1 METKPASTFEP
12 RRIFVPVDFSDPSR
26 EALSAAVALA
36 RRLGSRLAVAHVAR
50 GNRPDSHIVAEQMG
64 VTFDTRRAGRGNLAE
79 FLKREL
85 PPGLQPTRIVTAGVP
100 FDEITKAAAAWEADL
115 IVIATHGDTGLKQV
129 LLGSTTERVV
139 RQASCPV
146 LVVRGRDK
154 REAATAFSPDQV
166 RSILV
171 PVDFAKSSLK
181 AVSYA
186 VALARKY
193 DAQLVLL
200 HVVEPFH
207 ADLFIDT
214 SGTQR
219 AARASAHQF
228 LKQLVETTRKTWPR
242 TGHELRS
249 GHAVTVIT
257 ALAKRTG
264 ADLIVVGTHGR
275 TGLQRRFLGSV
286 AERVVRHAPCPVL
299 VVR

>member
-1 METKPASTFEP
+1 MMETKPAITLEP

-26 EALSAAVALA
+26 QALSAAVALA
-36 RRLGSRLAVAHVAR
+36 RRLGSRMAVAHVAR

-85 PPGLQPTRIVTAGVP
+85 PPSLQPTRIVAAGVP
-100 FDEITKAAAAWEADL
+100 FDEITKAAAAWDADL
-115 IVIATHGDTGLKQV
+115 IVIATHGYTGLKQV

-146 LVVRGRDK
+146 LVVRSREK
-154 REAATAFSPDQV
+154 RAAFSPDQV

-171 PVDFAKSSLK
+171 PVDFSKSSLK

-193 DAQLVLL
+193 DAQLILL
-200 HVVEPFH
+200 HVVERFH
-207 ADLFIDT
+207 ADLLIDT

-219 AARASAHQF
+219 AARASAHQ
-228 LKQLVETTRKTWPR
+228 LLNRLVETTRKTWPR
-242 TGHELRS
+242 TDHELRS

-275 TGLQRRFLGSV
+275 TGLQRRFIGSV
-286 AERVVRHAPCPVL
+286 AERVVRHAHCPVL